1 MIVTVTPAPALD
13 WTLNVDSFELGT
25 VNRAEDRGIEVSGK
39 GVNISWALMRQNI
52 STLAIFPSGGKSN
65 ELVREVLAENGMEHE
80 IIHTSADMRTNVT
93 LIVPNTPE
101 TKINTVGAPLQ
112 QSEIDALF
120 AAVATHSD
128 AASTIVIC
136 GSLPAEC
143 PITLHRDLAI
153 EAHKSSARVIVD
165 ASGEALVVA
174 LEAKPDLI
182 KPNASELAELT
193 GETLHTLG
201 DVEMAAQKARKLGAV
216 AVLASLGSD
225 GMLLVDQHGSL
236 HAKVGKVEVKNAVG
250 AGDASLAGF
259 IAGGHDR
266 EASIASAVLWGSSAV
281 SHETTLFEVIHE
293 LEKQITVTADFD
305 RNTPLHETN

>member
-13 WTLNVDSFELGT
+13 WTLNVDSFVLGT

-52 STLAIFPSGGKSN
+52 NTLAIFPSGGKSG
-65 ELVREVLAENGMEHE
+65 ELVREVLAKNGMKHE
-80 IIHTSADMRTNVT
+80 IIHTFADMRTNVT

-112 QSEIDALF
+112 QSEIEELF
-120 AAVATHSD
+120 AAVAEHSD

-136 GSLPAEC
+136 GSLPADC

-165 ASGEALVVA
+165 ASGEALVSA

-182 KPNASELAELT
+182 KPNASELSELT
-193 GETLHTLG
+193 GETLLTLG
-201 DVEMAAQKARKLGAV
+201 DVERAANNARELGAE
-216 AVLASLGSD
+216 AVLASLGAD
-225 GMLLVDQHGSL
+225 GMMLVDEFGSL
-236 HAKVGKVEVKNAVG
+236 HAKAGKVKVVNAVG

-259 IAGGHDR
+259 IAGGSDR
-266 EASIASAVLWGSSAV
+266 VESLKSAVLWGSSAV
-281 SHETTLFEVIHE
+281 GHETTLFEVIEE
-293 LEKQITVTADFD
+293 LESHIKVTDDFD
-305 RNTPLHETN
+305 RNTILSETN